1 MKWLIVV
8 LVILEILL
16 TGSPVPEPA
25 SQPLTPPVAPPHSI
39 ESTLPSETEETPHFP
54 EEADTPGSGL
64 SD

>member
-16 TGSPVPEPA
+16 TGSPIPEPA

-39 ESTLPSETEETPHFP
+39 QSTLPSETEEAPHVP
-54 EEADTPGSGL
+54 EETEINSSH

>member
-16 TGSPVPEPA
+16 TGSPIPEPA

-39 ESTLPSETEETPHFP
+39 QSTLPSETGEAQHFP
-54 EEADTPGSGL
+54 GETETNSSL